1 MAKRPR
7 PRRACSLDSRVR
19 RILQSDAGLVPG
31 SSAVD
36 VAQTLRS
43 RHPEFQRYKLELF
56 ASVVRGA
63 LSSLPPSGDA
73 GSDSTSHP
81 SARRRRSHEDT
92 TSSSTTTT
100 HSQGRL

>member
-1 MAKRPR
+1 MAKRPS
-7 PRRACSLDSRVR
+7 PRRACSLESRVR
-19 RILQSDAGLVPG
+19 RIIQSDAGIVVPG

-36 VAQTLRS
+36 VAHTLRS

-56 ASVVRGA
+56 ASVVRGS

-73 GSDSTSHP
+73 GSDSASHP
-81 SARRRRSHEDT
+81 SGRRRSHEDT